1 MSPDD
6 AQGAGASAS
15 RPSSRFAAVPT
26 DVSPSVILGAVD
38 IDDALLLSDE
48 ARWNQLAEDWALF
61 MSPGETYGVRSD
73 GRLVAS
79 AAILPFAGGFGWI
92 SMVLVTASS
101 RRQGLA
107 SKLMG
112 RCIDALRARGAAS
125 LLDATPE
132 GALVYAQLGFQTRC
146 RMARWRG
153 TGTGARPG
161 LAAVQP
167 DRSVILKRDLEAFGG
182 DRGFMLNDFLDRPGS
197 IVLGDSRSFILLR
210 QGRRAV
216 QVGPLVAAS
225 AIEAREL
232 LDLAL
237 SHVSGPVIIDV
248 LQAGEDLHPVLEK
261 HGFEAFRTFERMVL
275 DRDDLPGIVSDMM
288 VAAGPEFG

>member
-1 MSPDD
+1 M
-6 AQGAGASAS
+6 
-15 RPSSRFAAVPT
+15 PT
-26 DVSPSVILGAVD
+26 DAAPSLILRAAD

-48 ARWNQLAEDWALF
+48 ARWNQVAGDWALF
-61 MSPGETYGVRSD
+61 MSPGEAYGVRCD

-92 SMVLVTASS
+92 SMVLVTAGS

-107 SKLMG
+107 RNLMG
-112 RCIDALRARGAAS
+112 RCIGAMRARAAAS

-132 GALVYAQLGFQTRC
+132 GALVYAQLGFRTRC

-153 TGTGARPG
+153 AGTGARPG
-161 LAAVQP
+161 AAAVQP
-167 DRSVILKRDLEAFGG
+167 GRAAILKRDLEAFGG
-182 DRGFMLNDFLDRPGS
+182 DRGFMLNDFLDRQGTF
-197 IVLGDSRSFILLR
+197 VLGDSRSFVVLR

-216 QVGPLVAAS
+216 QIGPLVSAS
-225 AIEAREL
+225 AVEAREL
-232 LDLAL
+232 LELAL
-237 SHVSGPVIIDV
+237 AHVSGPVIIDV
-248 LQAGEDLHPVLEK
+248 LQAGEELNAVLEK

-275 DRDDLPGIVSDMM
+275 DREELPGVVSDMM